1 MSDVGKHDRIVNY
14 RYILTC
20 ALYAFLLCS
29 ATPGKAES
37 TIPSMGTEEA
47 KAFSM
52 EELRA
57 HAATIEDILESASTK
72 VELLAAS
79 KAEAPAFVDAIREE
93 ISLSRRWNRHLEEIL
108 IEVAEARRALSER
121 ERQAAKDIA
130 RMTAVAEE
138 ARLELMALRDVL
150 EGSPEQEQPARD
162 GQAEDRESA
171 PVSIDVDDERTSNR
185 RDLGD
190 ITRAIAGPSGDLHD
204 AREKLASMKAAQ
216 ASASEG
222 VHAVRGKIIAALET
236 LAAGHG
242 QVFMDEQR
250 AGGTLSSKDITSWA
264 ASMAT
269 RLSQAEADS
278 TD

>member
-1 MSDVGKHDRIVNY
+1 MSDVGKRDRIINC
-14 RYILTC
+14 RFILSC

-37 TIPSMGTEEA
+37 TIPSMGTDEA
-47 KAFSM
+47 KTFSM

-57 HAATIEDILESASTK
+57 HAATIEDILESASAK

-79 KAEAPAFVDAIREE
+79 KAEAPAFVDAIRQE

-130 RMTAVAEE
+130 RMTTVAEE
-138 ARLELMALRDVL
+138 ARLELMALREVL
-150 EGSPEQEQPARD
+150 EGSPEQEQPVQD
-162 GQAEDRESA
+162 GRAEDRDPSSM
-171 PVSIDVDDERTSNR
+171 SIDPDDERTSNR
-185 RDLGD
+185 PDMDD

-204 AREKLASMKAAQ
+204 AREKLALMKAAQ

-242 QVFMDEQR
+242 QVFIDEQR
-250 AGGTLSSKDITSWA
+250 EGGVLSSKDITSWA

-269 RLSQAEADS
+269 RLSQSEAGGAD
-278 TD
+278 